1 MMMMMMSFRT
11 FLCQDNDESLYNSS
25 PQAIFYTDRIV
36 REVESAKKRI
46 LCDYSTQTEKE
57 QAFPAVEMLAGR
69 LCVYV
74 DQREKNTDAAACSS
88 LMP

>member
-1 MMMMMMSFRT
+1 MMNHSTTVVHRLFSI
-11 FLCQDNDESLYNSS
+11 Q
-25 PQAIFYTDRIV
+25 TDRIV

-57 QAFPAVEMLAGR
+57 QAFPAVEMLGGR